1 MGNKQQN
8 INIKFG
14 NALIKLDISPENT
27 VDELKQKIYEKLEI
41 DSESYSLF
49 FNGSEIGS
57 GYLYEYY
64 VKNNDTIIIKMGNKQ
79 QNINIKFRNA
89 LIKLDISPEITF
101 DELNKKI
108 YEKLEIDSESYSLFF
123 NGSEIGGP
131 GYLSEFYVKNNDTIK
146 VIEKQNKEIYSI
158 IKSFSGYGID
168 IDIPNTVRDT
178 KELKLLISRQIFI
191 PIYRLKIFFGNEEI
205 KEEQKIKGLS
215 EKGSFDFDWNETPK
229 DEDFV
234 YIKIIE
240 DNGNDFDLMVDLY
253 GNFHESISK
262 YVSYDDAF
270 YLTYKD
276 KNNNKVFLK
285 VVNSKMP
292 MLKIISDH
300 HSGKEII
307 LNLHKVKMNGEYQ
320 IFIKTITGF
329 TLTIDVNPEDTIYTL
344 KVKIFLHHY
353 GYQRNPDEQ
362 RLIFAG
368 KQLEN
373 NRTLADY
380 NIQKE
385 STIHDVL
392 RLRGGFV

>member
-8 INIKFG
+8 INIKFR

-64 VKNNDTIIIKMGNKQ
+64 VKNNDTI
-79 QNINIKFRNA
+79 
-89 LIKLDISPEITF
+89 
-101 DELNKKI
+101 
-108 YEKLEIDSESYSLFF
+108 
-123 NGSEIGGP
+123 
-131 GYLSEFYVKNNDTIK
+131 K

-158 IKSFSGYGID
+158 IKSFSEYEID
-168 IDIPNTVRDT
+168 IDIPNTIQDT

-240 DNGNDFDLMVDLY
+240 DNGNDFGLMVDLY

-285 VVNSKMP
+285 DVNSKMP

-353 GYQRNPDEQ
+353 GYERNPDEQ

-385 STIHDVL
+385 RTIHDVL

>member
-1 MGNKQQN
+1 
-8 INIKFG
+8 
-14 NALIKLDISPENT
+14 
-27 VDELKQKIYEKLEI
+27 
-41 DSESYSLF
+41 
-49 FNGSEIGS
+49 
-57 GYLYEYY
+57 
-64 VKNNDTIIIKMGNKQ
+64 MGNKQ

-89 LIKLDISPEITF
+89 LIKLDISPENTF

-123 NGSEIGGP
+123 NGSEIGGQ

-158 IKSFSGYGID
+158 IKSFSEYGID
-168 IDIPNTVRDT
+168 IDIPTTIQDT

-205 KEEQKIKGLS
+205 KEEQEIKGLS

-276 KNNNKVFLK
+276 KNNNKVFLED
-285 VVNSKMP
+285 VNSKMP

-320 IFIKTITGF
+320 IFIKTLTGF
-329 TLTIDVNPEDTIYTL
+329 TLTINANPEDTIYTL
-344 KVKIFLHHY
+344 KEKTFLHHY
-353 GYQRNPDEQ
+353 GHQPNPDEQ
-362 RLIFAG
+362 RMIFAG

-385 STIHDVL
+385 CTIQMVL

>member
-8 INIKFG
+8 INIKFR
-14 NALIKLDISPENT
+14 NVLIKLDISPENT

-89 LIKLDISPEITF
+89 LIKLDISPENTV
-101 DELNKKI
+101 DELKQKI

-123 NGSEIGGP
+123 NGSEIGS
-131 GYLSEFYVKNNDTIK
+131 GYLYEYYVKNNDTIK

-158 IKSFSGYGID
+158 IKSFSEYEID
-168 IDIPNTVRDT
+168 IDIPNTIQDT

-240 DNGNDFDLMVDLY
+240 DNGNDFGLMVDLY

-285 VVNSKMP
+285 DVNSKMP

-353 GYQRNPDEQ
+353 GYERNPDEQ

-385 STIHDVL
+385 RTIHDVL

>member
-1 MGNKQQN
+1 M
-8 INIKFG
+8 FF
-14 NALIKLDISPENT
+14 LL
-27 VDELKQKIYEKLEI
+27 KIYEKLEI

-49 FNGSEIGS
+49 CNGREIGEY
-57 GYLYEYY
+57 YLYE
-64 VKNNDTIIIKMGNKQ
+64 DHI
-79 QNINIKFRNA
+79 
-89 LIKLDISPEITF
+89 
-101 DELNKKI
+101 
-108 YEKLEIDSESYSLFF
+108 
-123 NGSEIGGP
+123 
-131 GYLSEFYVKNNDTIK
+131 KNNDTIK

-158 IKSFSGYGID
+158 IKSFSKYGID
-168 IDIPNTVRDT
+168 IDIPNTIQDT
-178 KELKLLISRQIFI
+178 QELKLLISRQIFI

-240 DNGNDFDLMVDLY
+240 DNENDFNLMVDLY
-253 GNFHESISK
+253 GNFHESINK
-262 YVSYDDAF
+262 YVSNDDAF
-270 YLTYKD
+270 YLTYND
-276 KNNNKVFLK
+276 ENNNKLFL
-285 VVNSKMP
+285 NFLEDDYTKMS

-320 IFIKTITGF
+320 IFIKTITGH
-329 TLTIDVNPEDTIYTL
+329 TLTINVNPEDTIYKL
-344 KVKIFLHHY
+344 KEIIFLHDY
-353 GYQRNPDEQ
+353 GYQRNPDEH

-373 NRTLADY
+373 NRTIASY

-392 RLRGGFV
+392 RIRGGFP

>member
-1 MGNKQQN
+1 M
-8 INIKFG
+8 
-14 NALIKLDISPENT
+14 
-27 VDELKQKIYEKLEI
+27 
-41 DSESYSLF
+41 
-49 FNGSEIGS
+49 
-57 GYLYEYY
+57 
-64 VKNNDTIIIKMGNKQ
+64 
-79 QNINIKFRNA
+79 
-89 LIKLDISPEITF
+89 
-101 DELNKKI
+101 
-108 YEKLEIDSESYSLFF
+108 
-123 NGSEIGGP
+123 
-131 GYLSEFYVKNNDTIK
+131 
-146 VIEKQNKEIYSI
+146 
-158 IKSFSGYGID
+158 D
-168 IDIPNTVRDT
+168 IDIPNTIQDT

-329 TLTIDVNPEDTIYTL
+329 TLTINVNPEDTIYKL
-344 KVKIFLHHY
+344 KEKIFLY
-353 GYQRNPDEQ
+353 DDDFSLPNPDEQ

-380 NIQKE
+380 NIQEE
-385 STIHDVL
+385 STIHLVL
-392 RLRGGFV
+392 RLRGG